1 LADDEL
7 GMRLRPRRIRSHDSA
22 QRGRRLRSAL
32 ARSRQRGGHTTTT
45 RKARLLRGGGAANHY
60 QRSLVKVQYVAS
72 RTPGGWRAHGRYLS
86 REGAQRE
93 GGRGLG
99 FDASG
104 HDVVIEDRLG
114 DWQKSGDR
122 RLWKVILSPE
132 EGQQLDL
139 REHTRA
145 LLSVMEVDLGTRL
158 AWVAIDHHNTAHPHV
173 HLVIRGRDDRG
184 GTLSIP
190 AEYVRHG
197 IRERSQ
203 ELATRRLGYRT
214 PQDRERAWER
224 AIEAPHFGEL
234 DALLE
239 RRADVDRTLSFD
251 GPLPSPAGAQVL
263 RLQLIGRLQFLGKLG
278 LAEQTGPRS
287 WRLSELHPSGLRQI
301 QLLRDVQK
309 SVARGEVR
317 LTDPDARQAIVDL
330 RPGESV
336 RGRVAGTTFG
346 DVEGR
351 IFVVVEAS
359 DGGVL
364 LLPESAEIERLRGG
378 GGLQRG
384 TVVTLLG
391 RELRGAGSPA
401 RTVEIYEHGQLDE
414 LERAAEVGNVLD
426 VAVLEHAV
434 GDAPSTI
441 QPSASRGFDA
451 RWAEALLR
459 RAGVLEKAGLL
470 EREQSGALRATG
482 GSVDRVRTQM
492 QLRDRIPMA
501 FSEVE
506 RVFGKPVREVRKSLH
521 GAEHRGRLVAYAE
534 DAAGE
539 RYAMLDV
546 GREIRPVPTQS
557 RAMALGKEVRARLVS
572 ARWVAERSEAERRRG
587 LAWQL
592 VDLERERERGRGR

>member
-1 LADDEL
+1 
-7 GMRLRPRRIRSHDSA
+7 
-22 QRGRRLRSAL
+22 
-32 ARSRQRGGHTTTT
+32 
-45 RKARLLRGGGAANHY
+45 
-60 QRSLVKVQYVAS
+60 
-72 RTPGGWRAHGRYLS
+72 
-86 REGAQRE
+86 
-93 GGRGLG
+93 
-99 FDASG
+99 
-104 HDVVIEDRLG
+104 
-114 DWQKSGDR
+114 
-122 RLWKVILSPE
+122 
-132 EGQQLDL
+132 
-139 REHTRA
+139 
-145 LLSVMEVDLGTRL
+145 
-158 AWVAIDHHNTAHPHV
+158 
-173 HLVIRGRDDRG
+173 
-184 GTLSIP
+184 
-190 AEYVRHG
+190 
-197 IRERSQ
+197 
-203 ELATRRLGYRT
+203 
-214 PQDRERAWER
+214 
-224 AIEAPHFGEL
+224 
-234 DALLE
+234 
-239 RRADVDRTLSFD
+239 
-251 GPLPSPAGAQVL
+251 VL
-263 RLQLIGRLQFLGKLG
+263 RLQLIGRLQFLGRLG

-287 WRLSELHPSGLRQI
+287 WRLSELHRPGLRQI

-309 SVARGEVR
+309 SVARGEVF

-351 IFVVVEAS
+351 TFVVVEAS

-364 LLPESAEIERLRGG
+364 LLPESAEVERLRGA

-426 VAVLEHAV
+426 VAVLEQAV
-434 GDAPSTI
+434 GDAPSAI

-451 RWAEALLR
+451 RWAAALLR

-470 EREQSGALRATG
+470 EREPSGALRAGG
-482 GSVDRVRTQM
+482 GSLDRVRTQM
-492 QLRDRIPMA
+492 QLRDRLPLA

-521 GAEHRGRLVAYAE
+521 GAEHRGRLVAYGE

-546 GREIRPVPTQS
+546 GRKIRPVPTQS

-572 ARWVAERSEAERRRG
+572 ARWVAERSEAERTRG

-592 VDLERERERGRGR
+592 VDLERERDRGRGR